1 MLSLFNVAPSIFL
14 GNNAAPQ
21 SVTSA
26 DFRGN
31 GRLDLAI
38 ADHNSNAVSVLLSN
52 GDGTYQ
58 TAVNYS
64 LGANMNPSFITS
76 ANLNADSRPD
86 LVVVDNAT
94 PGFVSVL
101 INNGDGTFATPVK
114 YAVGNGPCN
123 VAVADLNGDQA
134 QDLIVAN
141 KSGNSL
147 TVLLNQGDGTFVAQ
161 AAFTV
166 PSSPVSIT
174 AGDFNNDN
182 KNDVAIV
189 ANSNVYVFNGTGT
202 GTFQTTPTTLAAGT
216 FPGVLAAGHFRDPNK
231 LDLAVVDVFPSN
243 TGVAILLNDGTGTFA
258 PAVLYDLGAAP
269 NVSFAGAT
277 PNTLAIGDLNADGK
291 MDLAIANG
299 QFANNGVSVL
309 LGKGDGTFGNLTSWV
324 ADQEPAAVVIGNFI
338 GDAKADMVVVN
349 QGSNDVSFLKGNG
362 DGTFAAPP
370 TLAHISSPG
379 PVVTGDFSGDGKQ
392 DVIVGNTFS
401 LNGVILTSLVG
412 NGDGTFQTPTT
423 ILNTVTNPTTGQA
436 KFLAAAQMNAGSA
449 LDLIMLDSNNKL
461 DVFLNNGS
469 GGFATPV
476 SYSAGTTPT
485 GMTVGDFNGD
495 GKLDVA
501 IVNSSPAA
509 DGTAMIY
516 LNDGAG
522 GLSLAGTV
530 PDVGVNPTAGFA
542 AALDGDGKDDLAV
555 TNDNG
560 FSSYVSVLISSGS
573 GAFRPRVDYAVDGD
587 PTAVYAAPLR
597 VGGKPDLAV
606 STFFGVGMDVLLNNG
621 DGTFGASKP
630 FATGSNPVAITIKD
644 VTRDGIADVVT
655 TNNFGD
661 SLTVWA
667 GIGDGTFAQTS
678 QTFTVGD
685 RPSQTAAADFN
696 SDGFLDLVTTNGNA
710 SDITFLLT
718 GAPPAT
724 NSLASGA
731 STTYRTLG
739 QSVNLSVSVT
749 SVGAVVNEGTETF
762 TLLQGGLTVGT
773 PVTVSVSGGL
783 ASSPY
788 TLPAGLPAGVYQLQA
803 SYNGTTNFA
812 SSVDSTQSVT
822 VGMASSTTAGNSA
835 SATFNSAT
843 QNVNLT
849 ASILSP
855 AGSVSEGT
863 ETFTLLLGGVTIG
876 TPVTANVVGGAA
888 SATYV
893 LPADAVGGVYTLE
906 VDFSGSANI
915 NSSSD
920 SSHKLTISAATS
932 TTAAATAAATFS
944 SSVQNVTL
952 NATVSSAA
960 GVVNEG
966 TETFTIFNGATP
978 VGTPV
983 TVNVANGAASASYAL
998 PAGTAA
1004 GTYTI
1009 KTTYTGDANLSG
1021 STDSTHLLTVGKAST
1036 TTTATAASTSF
1047 STSSHTVALQAAIA
1061 SGSGTVGSGT
1071 ATFTVL
1077 SGATTIGS
1085 PATANVVNGSA
1096 SVNYTLPAG
1105 TAGGSYVIQV
1115 SYGGDNNLT
1124 ASSDTT
1130 QSLIVNP
1137 AGTNS
1142 VASNASTAF
1151 SNGVQT
1157 VTLNVSVLS
1166 GGGIVNEGTETFTIL
1181 QGATTIGTPIT
1192 VNVANGTASGSY
1204 SLPAGTAIGTYQI
1217 QASYNG
1223 TANLSAST
1231 DGSHN
1236 LVVGT
1241 ASTST
1246 AAAAS
1251 AVAVSSSSQT
1261 VTLTATVTSPG
1272 GVVSVGTE
1280 TFTILQGA
1288 NTIGT
1293 PVTVNVFT
1301 GAASASYDLPA
1312 GLALGGK
1319 PRAPSR
1325 LSMSAPAIL
1334 PARPTALAP

>member
-1 MLSLFNVAPSIFL
+1 M
-14 GNNAAPQ
+14 
-21 SVTSA
+21 
-26 DFRGN
+26 
-31 GRLDLAI
+31 
-38 ADHNSNAVSVLLSN
+38 
-52 GDGTYQ
+52 
-58 TAVNYS
+58 
-64 LGANMNPSFITS
+64 
-76 ANLNADSRPD
+76 
-86 LVVVDNAT
+86 VVDNAT

-123 VAVADLNGDQA
+123 VAVADLNGDQS

-231 LDLAVVDVFPSN
+231 LDLAVVDVFPSS
-243 TGVAILLNDGTGTFA
+243 TGVAILLNDGTG
-258 PAVLYDLGAAP
+258 VLRLPVQYDLGASP

-277 PNTLAIGDLNADGK
+277 PNTLAIGDLNGDGK

-324 ADQEPAAVVIGNFI
+324 ADQEPAAVVIGNFL

-349 QGSNDVSFLKGNG
+349 QGSNDISFLKGNG

-370 TLAHISSPG
+370 TMAHVTSPG

-436 KFLAAAQMNAGSA
+436 KILATAQMNAGSA

-476 SYSAGTTPT
+476 SYSAGTNPT

-501 IVNSSPAA
+501 IVDTATAPA

-516 LNDGAG
+516 LNDGTGA
-522 GLSLAGTV
+522 LTLAGAT
-530 PDVGVNPTAGFA
+530 PDVGLSPTAVFA
-542 AALDGDGKDDLAV
+542 ADLDGDGKDDLAV
-555 TNDNG
+555 TNNNG
-560 FSSYVSVLISSGS
+560 FSSTVSVLISSGG
-573 GAFRPRVDYAVDGD
+573 GAFKPRVAYAVDGD

-597 VGGKPDLAV
+597 AGGKPDLAV

-644 VTRDGIADVVT
+644 VTRDGIPDVVT

-667 GIGDGTFAQTS
+667 GIGDGTFAHTS

-685 RPSQTAAADFN
+685 RPSQTASADFN

-710 SDITFLLT
+710 NDITFLLT

-724 NSLASGA
+724 TSLASGA
-731 STTYRTLG
+731 SATYRTLG

-762 TLLQGGLTVGT
+762 TLLQGGLTVGA
-773 PVTVSVSGGL
+773 PVTVSVTGGL

-788 TLPAGLPAGVYQLQA
+788 TLPAGLPAGVYQVQA
-803 SYNGTTNFA
+803 HYNGTANFA

-843 QNVNLT
+843 QNVSLT
-849 ASILSP
+849 ASVLSP

-893 LPADAVGGVYTLE
+893 LPASAAGGTYTLE
-906 VDFSGSANI
+906 LDFSGSANI
-915 NSSSD
+915 SSSSD
-920 SSHKLTISAATS
+920 SSHTLIISAATT
-932 TTAAATAAATFS
+932 TTAAAAAGATFS
-944 SSVQNVTL
+944 SSH
-952 NATVSSAA
+952 
-960 GVVNEG
+960 
-966 TETFTIFNGATP
+966 
-978 VGTPV
+978 
-983 TVNVANGAASASYAL
+983 
-998 PAGTAA
+998 
-1004 GTYTI
+1004 
-1009 KTTYTGDANLSG
+1009 KT
-1021 STDSTHLLTVGKAST
+1021 
-1036 TTTATAASTSF
+1036 
-1047 STSSHTVALQAAIA
+1047 
-1061 SGSGTVGSGT
+1061 
-1071 ATFTVL
+1071 
-1077 SGATTIGS
+1077 
-1085 PATANVVNGSA
+1085 
-1096 SVNYTLPAG
+1096 
-1105 TAGGSYVIQV
+1105 
-1115 SYGGDNNLT
+1115 
-1124 ASSDTT
+1124 
-1130 QSLIVNP
+1130 
-1137 AGTNS
+1137 
-1142 VASNASTAF
+1142 
-1151 SNGVQT
+1151 
-1157 VTLNVSVLS
+1157 
-1166 GGGIVNEGTETFTIL
+1166 
-1181 QGATTIGTPIT
+1181 
-1192 VNVANGTASGSY
+1192 
-1204 SLPAGTAIGTYQI
+1204 
-1217 QASYNG
+1217 
-1223 TANLSAST
+1223 
-1231 DGSHN
+1231 
-1236 LVVGT
+1236 
-1241 ASTST
+1241 
-1246 AAAAS
+1246 
-1251 AVAVSSSSQT
+1251 
-1261 VTLTATVTSPG
+1261 
-1272 GVVSVGTE
+1272 
-1280 TFTILQGA
+1280 
-1288 NTIGT
+1288 
-1293 PVTVNVFT
+1293 
-1301 GAASASYDLPA
+1301 
-1312 GLALGGK
+1312 
-1319 PRAPSR
+1319 
-1325 LSMSAPAIL
+1325 
-1334 PARPTALAP
+1334 